1 MTLWGKERDI
11 DRTML
16 EFTVGD
22 DYLLD
27 QRLVKYDC
35 LGSIAHAEMLCSIGA
50 LTQDESDQLVA
61 GLQTII
67 ELADKGEFP
76 IQPSQEDCHT
86 AIEDWLTRECGEVGK
101 KIHLGR
107 SRNDQV
113 LTALRLYEKD
123 ALDKVAERLSGFRE
137 ALARTIDKHG
147 HVPLPGYTHMR
158 RAMPTT
164 IGTWLGAFHDA
175 AKDDVRLV
183 ESARDLIDQ
192 SPLGT
197 GAGFGIT
204 VFQPDRELTA
214 RKLGFARVQ
223 ENPIYAQMSRGK
235 FEATL
240 LHVLGQIAFDL
251 NRLASDLILFS
262 TREYGF
268 LGLPEE
274 FCTGSSIM
282 PQKQNPDVLEL
293 VRAYYHVVVG
303 EELKLRGLIGN
314 LTSGYHRD
322 LQLMKAPVFKAFDV
336 TGKCLAVM
344 TAVIPRVIID
354 EEACAAA
361 MSDEL
366 YATEE
371 AYRLVQQGVPFRDA
385 YRQVARK
392 HRPDP
397 ERER

>member
-1 MTLWGKERDI
+1 MTLWGDDKEI
-11 DRTML
+11 DRSIL

-35 LGSIAHAEMLCSIGA
+35 RASIAHAEMLCSIGA
-50 LTQDESDQLVA
+50 LTQDETDRLVE
-61 GLQTII
+61 GLKTII
-67 ELADKGEFP
+67 ELSDNDEFT
-76 IQPSQEDCHT
+76 IEPSQEDCHT
-86 AIEDWLTRECGEVGK
+86 AIEDWLTNECGEIGK

-107 SRNDQV
+107 SRNDQI

-123 ALDKVAERLSGFRE
+123 ALDTIADKLSGFRE
-137 ALARTIDKHG
+137 ALALSIDEHG
-147 HVPLPGYTHMR
+147 DVLLPGYTHMR

-164 IGTWLGAFHDA
+164 VGTWLGAFSDA
-175 AKDDVRLV
+175 AEDDARLLDI
-183 ESARDLIDQ
+183 ARGLIDQ

-197 GAGFGIT
+197 GAGFGVP
-204 VFQPDRELTA
+204 VFQLDRALTA
-214 RKLGFARVQ
+214 EKLGFARVQ

-251 NRLASDLILFS
+251 NRLACDLILFS
-262 TREYGF
+262 TQEFGF
-268 LGLPEE
+268 LKLPEE

-282 PQKQNPDVLEL
+282 PQKKNPDVLEL
-293 VRAYYHVVVG
+293 VRAYYQVVVG
-303 EELKLRGLIGN
+303 EEVKLRGLIGN

-336 TGKCLAVM
+336 TDRCLAVM

-371 AYRLVQQGVPFRDA
+371 AYRLVEEGVPFRDA
-385 YRQVARK
+385 YRKVAKKYRA
-392 HRPDP
+392 DP